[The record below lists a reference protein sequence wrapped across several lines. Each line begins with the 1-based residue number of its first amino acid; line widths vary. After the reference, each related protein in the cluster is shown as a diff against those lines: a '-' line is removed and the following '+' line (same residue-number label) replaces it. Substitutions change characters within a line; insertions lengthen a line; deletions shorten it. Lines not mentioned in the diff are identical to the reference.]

1 MEKCSSLCSSLCL
14 IDEINAFKKTNILFI
29 INNNYVMLN
38 EQEIKLLILNEI
50 KKVIQE
56 KFDQE
61 LIEKKIKS

>member
-1 MEKCSSLCSSLCL
+1 
-14 IDEINAFKKTNILFI
+14 
-29 INNNYVMLN
+29 MLN